1 METSIILSLFV
12 LFIFIIFIIVGYLL
26 LTDFHIEIDNE
37 KTEENIS

>member
-1 METSIILSLFV
+1 METSLILSLFV
-12 LFIFIIFIIVGYLL
+12 LFVFIIFVVVGYLL

>member
-1 METSIILSLFV
+1 MILSLFV